1 MIKYYV
7 FTILLVASLL
17 FTYTGLAEDKSQKDE
32 MQTSGEWLS
41 IGIGGS
47 HFGPC
52 FYGSFTYRYNSNLFT
67 VRYFKADEFVF
78 NVDGV
83 YDKPFLTCKEFGI
96 LYGMS
101 DIKSNTQASISAG
114 IGYVSGTDRGNKI
127 DDYHQFRQIS
137 ISTLGI
143 PFEAKI
149 LIKILGPIGIGGAWF
164 GNINSTKSYTGFV
177 LGISVGVF

>member
-1 MIKYYV
+1 VKYKYFISV
-7 FTILLVASLL
+7 LLALS
-17 FTYTGLAEDKSQKDE
+17 FFAYSGFAEDKSQL
-32 MQTSGEWLS
+32 WLNV
-41 IGIGGS
+41 GIGGS

-52 FYGSFTYRYNSNLFT
+52 FYSSIAYSHNNDIFT

-96 LYGMS
+96 LYGIS
-101 DIKSNTQASISAG
+101 YPKNINLLSFSAG

-127 DDYHQFRQIS
+127 TYHQFEPIN

-143 PFEAKI
+143 PFEAKFQFTV
-149 LIKILGPIGIGGAWF
+149 LGDLNIGGAWF
-164 GNINSTKSYTGFV
+164 GNINSAKPYTGFI
-177 LGISVGVF
+177 LKISVGVL